1 MDFSVFHE
9 TTYSYDDQVT
19 ESYTVAYL
27 QPRTDPF
34 QICSKFE
41 LETTPPSRIFH
52 YQDRFGN
59 DVSFFTILPPHR
71 ALTVASRAQ
80 VISLASAADRSAAG
94 ATRRDLA
101 ADPMVPMLYDFAH
114 ASPSVVLGQRL
125 RALLAEIGE
134 PDEAL
139 GDWYLQ
145 AGSYVNTHFTYD
157 TKATSVFTD
166 VDEAVSG
173 RAGVCQD
180 FAHVLIGLCRLAGIP
195 ARYVSGYIFSAEGV
209 AVLGA
214 EASHA
219 WCEAY
224 LPPYGW
230 LGFDPTNNRLA
241 DDRFVK
247 LAIGRD
253 YRDVSPVRGI
263 YKGTSS
269 ASMDVNVAVQRIA
282 SQQ

>member
-1 MDFSVFHE
+1 MEFAIFHE
-9 TTYSYDDQVT
+9 TTYSYDDPIV

-59 DVSFFTILPPHR
+59 DVAFFTILPAHR
-71 ALTVASRAQ
+71 ALTVTSRAQ
-80 VISLASAADRSAAG
+80 VISLAAAVERSPAG
-94 ATRRDLA
+94 ATRRELA
-101 ADPMVPMLYDFAH
+101 SDSQLGMLYDFVH
-114 ASPSVVLGQRL
+114 ASPSVVFGDPL

-139 GDWYLQ
+139 GAWYLH
-145 AGSYVNTHFTYD
+145 AGAYVNEHFAYD
-157 TKATSVFTD
+157 TEATSVLTD
-166 VDEAVSG
+166 IDEAVSG

-195 ARYVSGYIFSAEGV
+195 ARYVSGYIFSSEGG

-224 LPPYGW
+224 LPPHGW
-230 LGFDPTNNRLA
+230 VGFDPTNKRLI
-241 DDRFVK
+241 DDSFVK
-247 LAIGRD
+247 IAIGRD
-253 YRDVSPVRGI
+253 YRDVSPVHGI
-263 YKGTSS
+263 YKGASGSS
-269 ASMDVNVAVQRIA
+269 MEVNVAVQQIA